1 MKLGCFPF
9 SSFLSFKNKNPNLAS
24 LSKTQG
30 AELWICLGCPLLWCR
45 VLTHFFAIYQ
55 FGTFLMIGQLSNY
68 MRTFGVDEKALGA
81 ISAIGSLA
89 GTLALLGGVISKRI
103 GLKWMVI
110 LNHLVS
116 LPYPLLCAFGTTPAA
131 FTAATIFSRLPYM
144 FNFGITVYIFSYKCN
159 SNKIRAMMM
168 MSAITHIVAIF
179 APTVGG
185 LLIERIGMQNVLILT
200 ALCYLICVVLCCF
213 MTEEQRTAADG
224 AEEMPEKAVAVAEE
238 YKIKNFIR
246 KKENL
251 PILLLIGLFAAR
263 FLCDTSGPLDG
274 VNMITLFYEDRL
286 GMSTIF
292 RSYASTAMSVGI
304 VVFLLVSSRLTGKK
318 RLPVILF
325 LATLNVLSDLSLLTG
340 SVWIAVIFAFFRGSR
355 NSLMSLCSSLASDR
369 MPDEN
374 RRVLMS
380 FYAAAYHVMQFI
392 STQIGSNLYYV
403 HSYLPFAVE
412 IGITIVGC
420 AGLTIYQRKYGEI

>member
-1 MKLGCFPF
+1 MYTYSRRIGRRNLPSDEK
-9 SSFLSFKNKNPNLAS
+9 SFNRDL
-24 LSKTQG
+24 T
-30 AELWICLGCPLLWCR
+30 LL
-45 VLTHFFAIYQ
+45 TIGIAIYQ

-116 LPYPLLCAFGTTPAA
+116 VPYPLLCAFGTTPAA
-131 FTAATIFSRLPYM
+131 FTAATVFSRLPYM
-144 FNFGITVYIFSYKCN
+144 FNFGITVYIFSYKCG
-159 SNKIRAMMM
+159 SNKIKAMML

-185 LLIERIGMQNVLILT
+185 VLIEHMGMQKVLILT

-213 MTEEQRTAADG
+213 MTEE
-224 AEEMPEKAVAVAEE
+224 EKHLTDVAIEHPIPASTPEE
-238 YKIKNFIR
+238 YKLRNFVR
-246 KKENL
+246 RRENL
-251 PILLLIGLFAAR
+251 PVLLLIGLFAAR

-286 GMSTIF
+286 GMTTIF
-292 RSYASTAMSVGI
+292 RSYASTAMSIGI
-304 VVFLLVSSRLTGKK
+304 VVFLLLSSRLTGKK
-318 RLPVILF
+318 RLSVILF

-340 SVWIAVIFAFFRGSR
+340 SVWVAVIFAFFRGSR

-380 FYAAAYHVMQFI
+380 FYAAAYHVMQFA

-403 HSYLPFAVE
+403 HSYLPFAAE
-412 IGITIVGC
+412 IVITAVWC
-420 AGLTIYQRKYGEI
+420 AALIIYQRKYGEI